1 MIQQFS
7 PNMLKT
13 FKLCPKK
20 FEFKYIK
27 GISMPVN
34 DEIFETGKNIHALAS
49 YYLRG
54 ENIDKMEPSL
64 NSYEKELWEYLKSL
78 KYMGYTCINTE
89 YNLAVKIG
97 SHFFGGRL
105 DALVKEQDQYY
116 ILDYK
121 TGSAP
126 KNATYDFQTMIYL
139 LCVRSFF
146 NTENVS
152 FVYLDLKNK
161 SEVVVELTD
170 GLVKE
175 YESKL
180 LEIAKRIDR
189 GDFMPNNCE
198 HRPDPTLPFQ
208 RGSVSCEYNLICYH

>member
-20 FEFKYIK
+20 FEFKYVK

-49 YYLRG
+49 YYLRK
-54 ENIDKMEPSL
+54 ENIDKMELAL
-64 NSYEKELWEYLKSL
+64 NPIERELWNYLKGINYL
-78 KYMGYTCINTE
+78 GYECVNTE

-97 SHFFGGRL
+97 EHFFGGRL
-105 DALVKEQDQYY
+105 DALVKNNDRYY

-126 KNATYDFQTMIYL
+126 KGATYDFQTMIYL
-139 LCVRSFF
+139 LCVRKFF
-146 NTENVS
+146 NTKNVS
-152 FVYLDLKNK
+152 FVYLDLRGK
-161 SEVVVELTD
+161 SEVVIELTES
-170 GLVKE
+170 LVKE
-175 YESKL
+175 YEDKL
-180 LEIAKRIDR
+180 LKIADKIDKEE
-189 GDFMPNNCE
+189 FSPTTCSNCE
-198 HRPDPTLPFQ
+198 FDI
-208 RGSVSCEYNLICYH
+208 ICYH

>member
-1 MIQQFS
+1 MFQQFS

-49 YYLRG
+49 YYLRK
-54 ENIDKMEPSL
+54 ENIDKMELSL
-64 NSYEKELWEYLKSL
+64 NPQEKLLWDYLKGV
-78 KYMGYTCINTE
+78 KYFGYEVINTE
-89 YNLAVKIG
+89 YNLATKIG
-97 SHFFGGRL
+97 GHFFGGRL
-105 DALVKEQDQYY
+105 DALVKNGDKYF

-126 KNATYDFQTMIYL
+126 KNAAYDYQTMIYL
-139 LCVRSFF
+139 LCVRAFF
-146 NTENVS
+146 KTDNVS

-161 SEVVVELTD
+161 SEVVIDLTNL
-170 GLVKE
+170 LVKE
-175 YESKL
+175 YEEKLIEISSKVDKEEFTPSECL
-180 LEIAKRIDR
+180 
-189 GDFMPNNCE
+189 NCE
-198 HRPDPTLPFQ
+198 FDI
-208 RGSVSCEYNLICYH
+208 ICYH

>member
-27 GISMPVN
+27 GINMPVN

-54 ENIDKMEPSL
+54 ENIDKMELSL
-64 NSYEKELWEYLKSL
+64 NSYEKELWEYLKGL
-78 KYMGYTCINTE
+78 NYLGYECVNTE

-97 SHFFGGRL
+97 EHFFGGRL
-105 DALVKEQDQYY
+105 DALVKNNNRYY

-126 KNATYDFQTMIYL
+126 KNAAYDFQTMIYL
-139 LCVRSFF
+139 LCVQGFYKT
-146 NTENVS
+146 NNVT

-161 SEVVVELTD
+161 SEVSIELTEN
-170 GLVKE
+170 LAKE
-175 YESKL
+175 YQNKL
-180 LEIAKRIDR
+180 IEIANNIDKEE
-189 GDFMPNNCE
+189 FTPSNCSNCE
-198 HRPDPTLPFQ
+198 FDI
-208 RGSVSCEYNLICYH
+208 ICYH

>member
-13 FKLCPKK
+13 FILCPKK

-49 YYLRG
+49 YYLRK
-54 ENIDKMEPSL
+54 ENIDKMECSL
-64 NSYEKELWEYLKSL
+64 NQNEKILWDYLKGVRYLSYE
-78 KYMGYTCINTE
+78 CINTE

-97 SHFFGGRL
+97 NHFFGGRL
-105 DALVKEQDQYY
+105 DALVKNNNHYY

-126 KNATYDFQTMIYL
+126 KNAAYDFQTMIYL
-139 LCVRSFF
+139 LCVKSFF
-146 NTENVS
+146 NTKNVS

-161 SEVVVELTD
+161 SEVVIDLTET
-170 GLVKE
+170 LVKE
-175 YESKL
+175 YEDKL
-180 LEIAKRIDR
+180 LEITNKIDR
-189 GDFMPNNCE
+189 GEFIPKTCSNCE
-198 HRPDPTLPFQ
+198 FDI
-208 RGSVSCEYNLICYH
+208 ICYH

>member
-1 MIQQFS
+1 
-7 PNMLKT
+7 
-13 FKLCPKK
+13 
-20 FEFKYIK
+20 
-27 GISMPVN
+27 MPVN

-54 ENIDKMEPSL
+54 ENIDKMELSL
-64 NSYEKELWEYLKSL
+64 NEYEKTLWNYLKGL
-78 KYMGYTCINTE
+78 KYLGFTCVNTE

-97 SHFFGGRL
+97 THFFGGRL
-105 DALVKEQDQYY
+105 DALVKDGDKYY

-126 KNATYDFQTMIYL
+126 KGAAYDFQTMIYL
-139 LCVRSFF
+139 LCVRAFF
-146 NTENVS
+146 KTENVC

-180 LEIAKRIDR
+180 IEIANKIDKEE
-189 GDFMPNNCE
+189 FSPATCSNCE
-198 HRPDPTLPFQ
+198 FDI
-208 RGSVSCEYNLICYH
+208 ICYH

>member
-1 MIQQFS
+1 MFQQFS

-27 GISMPVN
+27 KISMPVN

-49 YYLRG
+49 YYLRK
-54 ENIDKMEPSL
+54 ENIDKMEAAL
-64 NSYEKELWEYLKSL
+64 NPAEKILWEYLKQV
-78 KYMGYTCINTE
+78 KYFGYECVNTE

-97 SHFFGGRL
+97 DHFFGGRL
-105 DALVKEQDQYY
+105 DALVKDGDKYY

-126 KNATYDFQTMIYL
+126 KEAAYDFQTMIYL
-139 LCVRSFF
+139 LCVNAFF
-146 NTENVS
+146 NTNNVS

-161 SEVVVELTD
+161 TEVVIELTEELIQEYKKRLID
-170 GLVKE
+170 ISDKIDKE
-175 YESKL
+175 EFSP
-180 LEIAKRIDR
+180 AKCS
-189 GDFMPNNCE
+189 NCE
-198 HRPDPTLPFQ
+198 FDI
-208 RGSVSCEYNLICYH
+208 ICYH